1 VLRCIRD
8 ECTGFRVAFAFCR
21 YLEYTNTEPGAA
33 GLPIEVGV
41 FVNGRR
47 IGVYHWFSESGEL
60 IEEHDFGDAQ

>member
-1 VLRCIRD
+1 
-8 ECTGFRVAFAFCR
+8 
-21 YLEYTNTEPGAA
+21 
-33 GLPIEVGV
+33 VGV